1 MLITK
6 ETYWSHIQHT
16 LASITRAA
24 LTAVFAKYIIV
35 WLDLSNVYSSI
46 PHQLITFTFNFYH
59 IPSRIWNLV
68 TNYFNKLL
76 CLLHNSGDLNRLA
89 SDEELQLSHPVHSSI
104 HDHDSNWWSEELWEI
119 PVNSATPGPTGV
131 GLPGWCHHPPLDS
144 SLRHQ
149 TPEKAWGTAN
159 IGPGENKT
167 SKVTRSLNPGRSQER
182 QHLLLSPQWGYEW
195 SLRLPERPPEVKL
208 KFPQEIAATSL
219 RPDMVLWSTS
229 TRTDIMAE
237 STAPWGEGM
246 EAALGK
252 KEGIVHKAGS

>member
-59 IPSRIWNLV
+59 IPSRIRSLV
-68 TNYFNKLL
+68 ANYFNKLL
-76 CLLHNSGDLNRLA
+76 CLLHNSGDLKRLA

-104 HDHDSNWWSEELWEI
+104 HDHDSNWWSEESWEI

-144 SLRHQ
+144 SLHHQ

-167 SKVTRSLNPGRSQER
+167 SKVTLSLKPGRSQER
-182 QHLLLSPQWGYEW
+182 QHLLLSPQWEYEW
-195 SLRLPERPPEVKL
+195 SLRLPEGEWNTRDRQKWSWSSHKRSPQPHSSQIWCSGPPL
-208 KFPQEIAATSL
+208 LGRT
-219 RPDMVLWSTS
+219 LWLN
-229 TRTDIMAE
+229 RLLHGE
-237 STAPWGEGM
+237 REWRLPWGR
-246 EAALGK
+246 K
-252 KEGIVHKAGS
+252 KE